1 MRYRYAREV
10 QYAGR
15 YPSRSHTV
23 HIRQSTQIERDITEN
38 GAEDCRLVED
48 ESERLQTV
56 GGEHLH
62 EARKRTEIMRYFW
75 QMILGLVEDLSPWI
89 YAVIIVAI
97 TVLILSTKIGIQP

>member
-15 YPSRSHTV
+15 HSGRSHTV

-38 GAEDCRLVED
+38 GAEDSRSLED
-48 ESERLQTV
+48 GSGQVQGTGR
-56 GGEHLH
+56 EHLH

-89 YAVIIVAI
+89 YAVAI
-97 TVLILSTKIGIQP
+97 TVLILSSKIGIQP